1 MTSKV
6 ALFLG
11 PLCSYFK
18 DMTAAP
24 TTRTEVRR
32 LPKRAV
38 YETERIYA
46 ILDEGVVCHVGFIVD
61 GQPYVMPTG
70 YARVDDELYIH
81 GSPASRMLR
90 TLGDGIDCCVTVT
103 LIDGF
108 VLARSAFHHSM
119 NYRSVV
125 VLGRARV
132 ITDPA
137 EKTKALSSFTN
148 HIVPGRWDE
157 VRPASEHELKATTVL
172 ALPLA
177 ESSAK
182 VRTGPPLDDEE
193 DYSLPVWAGVVPLAL
208 RPLDPVPDARI
219 LADAPPLDLSRF
231 ARI

>member
-1 MTSKV
+1 
-6 ALFLG
+6 
-11 PLCSYFK
+11 
-18 DMTAAP
+18 
-24 TTRTEVRR
+24 
-32 LPKRAV
+32 
-38 YETERIYA
+38 
-46 ILDEGVVCHVGFIVD
+46 
-61 GQPYVMPTG
+61 
-70 YARVDDELYIH
+70 
-81 GSPASRMLR
+81 MLR

-157 VRPASEHELKATTVL
+157 VRPVSEHELKATTVL

-219 LADAPPLDLSRF
+219 LADAPPFDLSRF